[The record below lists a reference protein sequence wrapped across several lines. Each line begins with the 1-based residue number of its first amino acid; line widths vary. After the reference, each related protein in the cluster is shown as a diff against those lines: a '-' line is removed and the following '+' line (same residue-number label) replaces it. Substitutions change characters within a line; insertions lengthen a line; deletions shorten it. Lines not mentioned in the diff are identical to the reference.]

1 MNLIKIRSF
10 NTYVKTQLLT
20 INYQL
25 SINLTMLFC
34 ELVLENFGSYLGK
47 NTINLLPDASE
58 NSRPIILI
66 GGMNGGGKTT
76 IMDAIRLALYGA
88 RAQCSTRGNLS
99 YGDFLDQC
107 VSRHTPPAEKARIEL
122 AFQIAEDGDLRDIR
136 IVRYWERNPQDGKD
150 TLGILVND
158 WADTMLLKTWD
169 EYIENLLPL
178 GISNLFLFDGE
189 QVKELAEQ
197 ETPPVAV
204 FDAIQSLLGL
214 ELAKKLADDLD
225 VLVSRKRKNLANDKQ
240 LTEIDQIESKLA
252 QEQLELV
259 NIGLELETIGSKLK
273 IAIEQEEQAFDKFVL
288 EGGKIAAQGKELEL
302 ESKAI
307 ERQISQQRQ
316 VLGTLAG
323 GSLPLLMIAPLLAQ
337 IQAQGAIE
345 LRHQQGKAALDL
357 LVDRDL
363 RLLDYL
369 QQQPAFKNQIDD
381 VQAFLEREN
390 QTLIDEVESK
400 KSGWLG
406 AEAEVLNQLD
416 NILKHDLDRDAQQV
430 SQLQAQLVKLE
441 AELDSIDR
449 QVSAAAS
456 PEEYTRL
463 KTQEATARILV
474 SQLKADQITTTR
486 RQEELDRIITKTRQ
500 ELATYT
506 ETNIQLKHD
515 RHLVDSIAKVKAT
528 LEIFKEKL
536 TLKKINKL
544 ENEVTEC
551 FRYLLHKSELVQR
564 VTIDSTTFTL
574 SLHDR
579 DGKLLP
585 KHRLSAG
592 EKQLL
597 AIALLWGLARVSG
610 RQLPIAIDTP
620 LGRLDS
626 SHRTNLLERY
636 FPAASEQVILLSTDT
651 EVGES
656 EVANL
661 RAQGAIT
668 REYLLEH
675 DPGEQRTQVKSGY
688 FW

>member
-1 MNLIKIRSF
+1 
-10 NTYVKTQLLT
+10 
-20 INYQL
+20 
-25 SINLTMLFC
+25 MLFR

-47 NTINLLPDASE
+47 NTINLLPDTSE
-58 NSRPIILI
+58 DNRPIILI

-107 VSRHTPPAEKARIEL
+107 VSRHTPPTEKARIEL

-214 ELAKKLADDLD
+214 ELAEKLAADLD

-240 LTEIDQIESKLA
+240 LTAIDKIEAKLA

-259 NIGLELETIGSKLK
+259 AVGDELVEIKSKLE
-273 IAIEQEEQAFDKFVL
+273 IAIDREAQAFDKFVL

-307 ERQISQQRQ
+307 EQQISQQRQ
-316 VLGTLAG
+316 ALGTLAS
-323 GSLPLLMIAPLLAQ
+323 GSLPLLLIAPLLAQ
-337 IQAQGAIE
+337 IQTQGAIE
-345 LRHQQGKAALDL
+345 LRQQQGKAALDL
-357 LVDRDL
+357 LVDRDR

-369 QQQPAFKNQIDD
+369 QQQPAFKNQLSDI
-381 VQAFLEREN
+381 QEFLERDN
-390 QTLIDEVESK
+390 QVLIDEVGSK

-406 AEAEVLNQLD
+406 AEVEVLNQLD
-416 NILKHDLDRDAQQV
+416 NILKFDLDRDAQKV
-430 SQLQAQLVKLE
+430 GELQAQLVKLE
-441 AELDSIDR
+441 TELDSIDR
-449 QVSAAAS
+449 QVAAAAS

-463 KTQEATARILV
+463 RTQEVTAREIV
-474 SQLKADQITTTR
+474 AQLKADQITTTR
-486 RQEELDRIITKTRQ
+486 RQEELDRIVTKTRQ

-515 RHLVDSIAKVKAT
+515 RQLIDSIAKVKAT

-579 DGKLLP
+579 AGKLLP

-636 FPAASEQVILLSTDT
+636 FPTASEQVILLSTDT
-651 EVGES
+651 EVGAS

-661 RAQGAIT
+661 RAQGAIA
-668 REYLLEH
+668 REYILEH
-675 DPGEQRTQVKSGY
+675 DPNEQRTQVKSGY

>member
-1 MNLIKIRSF
+1 
-10 NTYVKTQLLT
+10 
-20 INYQL
+20 
-25 SINLTMLFC
+25 MLFR

-47 NTINLLPDASE
+47 NVINLLPDTSE
-58 NSRPIILI
+58 DSRPIILI

-76 IMDAIRLALYGA
+76 IMDAMRLALYGT
-88 RAQCSTRGNLS
+88 RAQCSTRGSLS

-107 VSRHTPPAEKARIEL
+107 VSRHTPLVEKARIEL
-122 AFQIAEDGDLRDIR
+122 AFQVAEDGDLRDIR
-136 IVRYWERNPQDGKD
+136 IVRYWERNPKDGKD

-158 WADTMLLKTWD
+158 WADKTLLNTWD

-197 ETPPVAV
+197 ETPPIGVY
-204 FDAIQSLLGL
+204 DAIQSLLGL
-214 ELAKKLADDLD
+214 ELAERLAADLD
-225 VLVSRKRKNLANDKQ
+225 VLVSRKRKNLASDQQLVAIDK
-240 LTEIDQIESKLA
+240 IESKLE

-259 NIGLELETIGSKLK
+259 AVGEELVGIEAKLK
-273 IAIEQEEQAFDKFVL
+273 IAIDRETQSFDKFVL

-302 ESKAI
+302 SSKAI
-307 ERQISQQRQ
+307 ELQISQHRQ
-316 VLGTLAG
+316 ELGSLAS
-323 GSLPLLMIAPLLAQ
+323 GSLPLRLIAPLLAQ
-337 IQAQGAIE
+337 IQLQGAIE

-357 LVDRDL
+357 LVDRDR
-363 RLLDYL
+363 RLLAHL
-369 QQQPAFKNQIDD
+369 QKTTVSENQIADIK
-381 VQAFLEREN
+381 AFLDREN
-390 QTLIDEVESK
+390 QSLISEIEPK
-400 KSGWLG
+400 NLAWLG
-406 AEAEVLNQLD
+406 ADAEVVSQLD
-416 NILKHDLDRDAQQV
+416 NILTYDLDRDTQTARK
-430 SQLQAQLVKLE
+430 LQAQVTKLE
-441 AELDSIDR
+441 ADLDFLDR
-449 QVSAAAS
+449 QIAAAAS
-456 PEEYTRL
+456 PEEYIRL
-463 KTQEATARILV
+463 KNQETTARELV
-474 SQLKADQITTTR
+474 SQLKADKITTTR
-486 RQEELDRIITKTRQ
+486 RQEELDRIVTKTTQ

-506 ETNIQLKHD
+506 EINIQLKND
-515 RHLVDSIAKVKAT
+515 RHIVESVAKVKAT
-528 LEIFKEKL
+528 LQIFKEKL

-564 VTIDSTTFTL
+564 VAIDSNTFTL

-579 DGKLLP
+579 EGKLLP

-668 REYLLEH
+668 REYILEH
-675 DPGEQRTQVKSGY
+675 DPGEQRTQVRAGY

>member
-1 MNLIKIRSF
+1 
-10 NTYVKTQLLT
+10 
-20 INYQL
+20 
-25 SINLTMLFC
+25 MLFR

-47 NTINLLPDASE
+47 NVINLLPDLVE
-58 NSRPIILI
+58 DSRPIILI

-88 RAQCSTRGNLS
+88 RAQCSTRGSLS

-107 VSRHTPPAEKARIEL
+107 VSRQTPAAEKARIEL
-122 AFQIAEDGDLRDIR
+122 AFQVAEDGNLLDIR
-136 IVRYWERNPQDGKD
+136 IVRYWERNPKDGKD

-158 WADTMLLKTWD
+158 WADKTLLNTWD

-197 ETPPVAV
+197 EAPPVGV

-214 ELAKKLADDLD
+214 ELAERLATDLD
-225 VLVSRKRKNLANDKQ
+225 VLVSRKRRDVATGKQ
-240 LTEIDQIESKLA
+240 LEAIDQIEAKLEL
-252 QEQLELV
+252 QQLELV
-259 NIGLELETIGSKLK
+259 EVAQELDRLKVKLAV
-273 IAIEQEEQAFDKFVL
+273 AIEQEQQAFDKFVL
-288 EGGKIAAQGKELEL
+288 EGGKIAAQGKELDL

-307 ERQISQQRQ
+307 QTQIDRQRQ
-316 VLGTLAG
+316 ELAHLAA
-323 GSLPLLMIAPLLAQ
+323 GSLPLALIAPLLAQ
-337 IQAQGAIE
+337 VQAQGAIE
-345 LRHQQGKAALDL
+345 IRHQQGQAALDL
-357 LVDRDL
+357 LVDRDR
-363 RLLDYL
+363 RLLEYL
-369 QQQPAFKNQIDD
+369 QQQEVLEKQIADI
-381 VQAFLEREN
+381 QAFLASEN
-390 QTLIDEVESK
+390 HSLMQEVGSDR
-400 KSGWLG
+400 SVYLG
-406 AEAEVLNQLD
+406 ADTEVISQLD
-416 NILKHDLDRDAQQV
+416 NILKSDLDRDIQKVGELQT
-430 SQLQAQLVKLE
+430 QLTKLE
-441 AELDSIDR
+441 AELDFVDR
-449 QVSAAAS
+449 QIAEAAS
-456 PEEYTRL
+456 PEEYIRL
-463 KTQEATARILV
+463 KAQETTARELV
-474 SQLKADQITTTR
+474 SQLKADKINSDR
-486 RQEELDRIITKTRQ
+486 RYLELDRITTKTRQ

-506 ETNIQLKHD
+506 ETNIKLKNDQHII
-515 RHLVDSIAKVKAT
+515 DSVAKVKAT
-528 LEIFKEKL
+528 LQIFKEKL

-579 DGKLLP
+579 EGKLLP

-626 SHRTNLLERY
+626 SHRTNLIERY
-636 FPAASEQVILLSTDT
+636 FPAASQQVILLSTDT
-651 EVGES
+651 EVAES

-668 REYLLEH
+668 REYILEH
-675 DPGEQRTQVKSGY
+675 DPGEQRTRVRSGY

>member
-1 MNLIKIRSF
+1 
-10 NTYVKTQLLT
+10 
-20 INYQL
+20 
-25 SINLTMLFC
+25 MLFR

-47 NTINLLPDASE
+47 NTINLLPDLSAD
-58 NSRPIILI
+58 SRPIILI

-88 RAQCSTRGNLS
+88 RAQCSTRGGLS

-107 VSRHTPPAEKARIEL
+107 VNRQTLPTEKARIEL
-122 AFQIAEDGDLRDIR
+122 AFQVAEDGDLRDIR
-136 IVRYWERNPQDGKD
+136 IVRYWERNPKDGKD

-158 WADTMLLKTWD
+158 WADKTLLNTWD

-197 ETPPVAV
+197 ETPPVGV

-214 ELAKKLADDLD
+214 ELAERLAADLD
-225 VLVSRKRKNLANDKQ
+225 VLVSRKRRDIATKKQ
-240 LTEIDQIESKLA
+240 LEAIDEIEARLEQ
-252 QEQLELV
+252 QQLELV
-259 NIGLELETIGSKLK
+259 QLEQEIEQLQLKLEV
-273 IAIEQEEQAFDKFVL
+273 AIEREGQAFDKFIL

-302 ESKAI
+302 ESKSIQTQI
-307 ERQISQQRQ
+307 EQHRQD
-316 VLGTLAG
+316 LCLLAA
-323 GSLPLLMIAPLLAQ
+323 GSLPLALITPLLEQ
-337 IQAQGAIE
+337 VRSQAEIE
-345 LRHQQGKAALDL
+345 SRHQQGKAALDL
-357 LVDRDL
+357 LVDRDR

-369 QQQPAFKNQIDD
+369 QQQAIPTDQITDIR
-381 VQAFLEREN
+381 AFLEGEN
-390 QTLIDEVESK
+390 QSLMRESELDPPAWLNADPEVINHLDNLL
-400 KSGWLG
+400 KSELNRDIHQVGELQ
-406 AEAEVLNQLD
+406 NQL
-416 NILKHDLDRDAQQV
+416 I
-430 SQLQAQLVKLE
+430 KLE
-441 AELDSIDR
+441 AELDFLDR
-449 QVSAAAS
+449 QMAEAAS
-456 PEEYTRL
+456 PEEYIRL
-463 KTQEATARILV
+463 KAQETTARELV
-474 SQLKADQITTTR
+474 SQLKADQIGSER
-486 RQEELDRIITKTRQ
+486 RYQELDRIITKTRQ

-506 ETNIQLKHD
+506 ETNIKLKND
-515 RHLVDSIAKVKAT
+515 RHIIDSVTKVKAT
-528 LEIFKEKL
+528 LEIFKAKL

-564 VTIDSTTFTL
+564 VTIDSSTFTL
-574 SLHDR
+574 TLHDR
-579 DGKLLP
+579 EGKLLP

-626 SHRTNLLERY
+626 SHRTNLIERY
-636 FPAASEQVILLSTDT
+636 FPAASQQVILLSTDT
-651 EVGES
+651 EVAES

-668 REYLLEH
+668 REYTLEH
-675 DPGEQRTQVKSGY
+675 NSSQQRTQVRSGY
-688 FW
+688 FY

>member
-1 MNLIKIRSF
+1 
-10 NTYVKTQLLT
+10 
-20 INYQL
+20 
-25 SINLTMLFC
+25 MLFR

-47 NTINLLPDASE
+47 NTINLLPDLSAA
-58 NSRPIILI
+58 SRPIILI

-107 VSRHTPPAEKARIEL
+107 VSRQTLPTEKARIEL
-122 AFQIAEDGDLRDIR
+122 AFQVAEDGELRDIR
-136 IVRYWERNPQDGKD
+136 IVRYWERNPKDGKD

-158 WADTMLLKTWD
+158 WADKTLLNTWD

-214 ELAKKLADDLD
+214 ELAERLATDLD
-225 VLVSRKRKNLANDKQ
+225 VLVSRKRRDVATKNQ
-240 LTEIDQIESKLA
+240 LEAIDEIEARLA
-252 QEQLELV
+252 QQQLELV
-259 NIGLELETIGSKLK
+259 QLEQEIEQLTLKLET
-273 IAIEQEEQAFDKFVL
+273 AIDREQQAFDKFIL
-288 EGGKIAAQGKELEL
+288 EGGKIAAQGKELDL
-302 ESKAI
+302 ESQSI
-307 ERQISQQRQ
+307 QIQIDRHRQDLCQ
-316 VLGTLAG
+316 LAAG
-323 GSLPLLMIAPLLAQ
+323 NLPLALITPLLAQ
-337 IQAQGAIE
+337 IRSQAQIE

-357 LVDRDL
+357 LVDRDR

-369 QQQPAFKNQIDD
+369 HQQSLSLDRITDI
-381 VQAFLEREN
+381 QAFLASEN
-390 QTLIDEVESK
+390 QSLMQASELDPPAWLNADPEAIDY
-400 KSGWLG
+400 
-406 AEAEVLNQLD
+406 LD
-416 NILKHDLDRDAQQV
+416 NLLKSDLHREIGKVGELQT
-430 SQLQAQLVKLE
+430 QLTKLE
-441 AELDSIDR
+441 AELDFLDR
-449 QVSAAAS
+449 QIAEAAS
-456 PEEYTRL
+456 PEEYIRL
-463 KTQEATARILV
+463 KAQETTARELV
-474 SQLKADQITTTR
+474 SQLKADKIVSERHYQ
-486 RQEELDRIITKTRQ
+486 ELDRTIAKTKQ

-506 ETNIQLKHD
+506 ETNIKLKNDIHII
-515 RHLVDSIAKVKAT
+515 DSVAKVKAT
-528 LEIFKEKL
+528 LEIFKVKL

-564 VTIDSTTFTL
+564 VTIDSSTFTL

-579 DGKLLP
+579 EGKSLP

-626 SHRTNLLERY
+626 SHRTNLIERY
-636 FPAASEQVILLSTDT
+636 FPAASQQVILLSTDT
-651 EVGES
+651 EVAES

-661 RAQGAIT
+661 RAQGVIT
-668 REYLLEH
+668 REYTLEH
-675 DPGEQRTQVKSGY
+675 DPGEQRTRIRSGY

>member
-1 MNLIKIRSF
+1 
-10 NTYVKTQLLT
+10 
-20 INYQL
+20 
-25 SINLTMLFC
+25 MLFR

-47 NTINLLPDASE
+47 NTINLLPDTSE
-58 NSRPIILI
+58 DSRPIILI

-107 VSRHTPPAEKARIEL
+107 VSRHTPPAAKARIEL

-150 TLGILVND
+150 TLGILVNE

-214 ELAKKLADDLD
+214 ELAEKLVADLD
-225 VLVSRKRKNLANDKQ
+225 VLVSRKRKNLASDRQ
-240 LTEIDQIESKLA
+240 LIAIDLIEAKLA

-259 NIGLELETIGSKLK
+259 GIGAELVEIESKLK

-316 VLGTLAG
+316 VLGNLAG
-323 GSLPLLMIAPLLAQ
+323 GSLPLLLIAPLLAQ
-337 IQAQGAIE
+337 IQTQGAIE

-357 LVDRDL
+357 LVDRDR

-369 QQQPAFKNQIDD
+369 QQQPAFTNQILDI
-381 VQAFLEREN
+381 QAFLERDN
-390 QTLIDEVESK
+390 QTLTEEIESK

-406 AEAEVLNQLD
+406 AEIEVLNQLD
-416 NILKHDLDRDAQQV
+416 NILKYDLDRDVQQV
-430 SQLQAQLVKLE
+430 SQLQAKLVNLE

-449 QVSAAAS
+449 QVAAAAS

-463 KTQEATARILV
+463 KTQEATAREQV
-474 SQLKADQITTTR
+474 SQLKADRITTTR
-486 RQEELDRIITKTRQ
+486 RQEELDRIVTKTRQ

-515 RHLVDSIAKVKAT
+515 RHLLESIAKVKDT

-579 DGKLLP
+579 TGKLLP

-661 RAQGAIT
+661 RTQGAIT
-668 REYLLEH
+668 REYILEH

>member
-1 MNLIKIRSF
+1 
-10 NTYVKTQLLT
+10 
-20 INYQL
+20 
-25 SINLTMLFC
+25 MLFR

-47 NTINLLPDASE
+47 NTIDLLPDSSE
-58 NSRPIILI
+58 DSRPIILI

-76 IMDAIRLALYGA
+76 IMDAMRLALYGS

-99 YGDFLDQC
+99 YGDFLNQC
-107 VSRHTPPAEKARIEL
+107 VSSHTPLNEKARIEL
-122 AFQIAEDGDLRDIR
+122 AFQVAEDGNLLDIR
-136 IVRYWERNPQDGKD
+136 IVRYWERNPKDGKD

-158 WADTMLLKTWD
+158 WADKNLLNTWD

-197 ETPPVAV
+197 ETPPVGV

-214 ELAKKLADDLD
+214 ELAERLAADLD
-225 VLVSRKRKNLANDKQ
+225 VLVSRKRRDLASKAQ
-240 LTEIDQIESKLA
+240 LAAIEEIETKLEQQQTELDEVERESVRL
-252 QEQLELV
+252 
-259 NIGLELETIGSKLK
+259 GDKLK
-273 IAIEQEEQAFDKFVL
+273 IAIEQEEQAFDKFVR
-288 EGGKIAAQGKELEL
+288 EGGKIAAQGKELDL

-307 ERQISQQRQ
+307 QSRIEQQRQ
-316 VLGTLAG
+316 GLRVLAE
-323 GSLPLLMIAPLLAQ
+323 GSLPLALIAPLLTQ
-337 IQAQGAIE
+337 VQAQGSIE

-357 LVDRDL
+357 LFDRDRKL
-363 RLLDYL
+363 IDYL
-369 QQQPAFKNQIDD
+369 QQQQVLATQITDI
-381 VQAFLEREN
+381 QAFLESEN
-390 QTLIDEVESK
+390 QRITSDIELEEPA
-400 KSGWLG
+400 WL
-406 AEAEVLNQLD
+406 EADPETIAQLD
-416 NILKHDLDRDAQQV
+416 NILKYDRDRDKQKFTE
-430 SQLQAQLVKLE
+430 LQAQLIKLE
-441 AELDSIDR
+441 TELDFLDR
-449 QVSAAAS
+449 QIAEAAS

-463 KTQEATARILV
+463 KEQEATARQHV
-474 SQLKADQITTTR
+474 SQLKADQIVSNR
-486 RQEELDRIITKTRQ
+486 RYQELDRTIVKTKQ

-506 ETNIQLKHD
+506 ETNIKLKNDLHII
-515 RHLVDSIAKVKAT
+515 DSVAKVKAT
-528 LEIFKEKL
+528 LQVFKEKL
-536 TLKKINKL
+536 TLKKINRL

-551 FRYLLHKSELVQR
+551 FRYLLHKSELVHR
-564 VTIDSTTFTL
+564 VTIDSSTFTL

-579 DGKLLP
+579 EGKLLP

-626 SHRTNLLERY
+626 SHRTNLIERY

-651 EVGES
+651 EIAES
-656 EVANL
+656 EVTNL

-668 REYLLEH
+668 REYLLHH
-675 DPGEQRTQVKSGY
+675 DANLQRTEVRSGY

>member
-1 MNLIKIRSF
+1 
-10 NTYVKTQLLT
+10 
-20 INYQL
+20 
-25 SINLTMLFC
+25 MLFR

-47 NTINLLPDASE
+47 NTINLLPDTSE
-58 NSRPIILI
+58 DSRPIILI

-76 IMDAIRLALYGA
+76 IMDAMRLALYGS
-88 RAQCSTRGNLS
+88 RAQCSARGSLS

-107 VSRHTPPAEKARIEL
+107 VSRHTSMGGKARIEL
-122 AFQIAEDGDLRDIR
+122 AFQVAEDDDLRDIR
-136 IVRYWERNPQDGKD
+136 IVRYWERNPKDGKD

-158 WADTMLLKTWD
+158 WADKTLLNTWD

-197 ETPPVAV
+197 ETPPVGV

-214 ELAKKLADDLD
+214 ELAERLAADLD
-225 VLVSRKRKNLANDKQ
+225 VLVSRKRKKLADDRQ
-240 LTEIDQIESKLA
+240 LDAIDRIESKLE

-259 NIGLELETIGSKLK
+259 AVEEELERIDAKLK
-273 IAIEQEEQAFDKFVL
+273 VAIDREAQAFDKFVL
-288 EGGKIAAQGKELEL
+288 EGGKIAAQGKELEV
-302 ESKAI
+302 SSTAI
-307 ERQISQQRQ
+307 ERQIAQHRQ
-316 VLGTLAG
+316 ELALFAG
-323 GSLPLLMIAPLLAQ
+323 GSLPLILIAPLLTQ

-345 LRHQQGKAALDL
+345 LRHHQGKAALEL
-357 LVDRDL
+357 LIDRDR

-369 QQQPAFKNQIDD
+369 RSQTVFENQVTDIKD
-381 VQAFLEREN
+381 FLEREN
-390 QTLIDEVESK
+390 QSLVSEVDAENLP
-400 KSGWLG
+400 WLG
-406 AEAEVLNQLD
+406 IDLEVMNQLD
-416 NILKHDLDRDAQQV
+416 NIVKYDLDRD
-430 SQLQAQLVKLE
+430 SQIVVKLHSQIIKLE
-441 AELDSIDR
+441 ADLDSIDR
-449 QVSAAAS
+449 QIATAAS

-463 KTQEATARILV
+463 KTQEATARELV
-474 SQLKADQITTTR
+474 SQLKADRITTTR
-486 RQEELDRIITKTRQ
+486 RQTELDRIVTKTRQ

-506 ETNIQLKHD
+506 ETNIKLKNE
-515 RHLVDSIAKVKAT
+515 RHIVDSIAKVKAT
-528 LEIFKEKL
+528 LEIFKAKL

-551 FRYLLHKSELVQR
+551 FRYLLHKSELIQR
-564 VTIDSTTFTL
+564 VTIDTSTFTL
-574 SLHDR
+574 SLHDHE
-579 DGKLLP
+579 GKLLP

-651 EVGES
+651 EIGES

-661 RAQGAIT
+661 RAQGTIT
-668 REYLLEH
+668 REYILEH
-675 DPGEQRTQVKSGY
+675 DSGEQSTQVKSGY

>member
-1 MNLIKIRSF
+1 
-10 NTYVKTQLLT
+10 
-20 INYQL
+20 
-25 SINLTMLFC
+25 MLFR

-47 NTINLLPDASE
+47 NTINLLPDTSE
-58 NSRPIILI
+58 DSRPIILI

-107 VSRHTPPAEKARIEL
+107 VSRHTPPAAKARIEL

-150 TLGILVND
+150 TLGILVNE

-214 ELAKKLADDLD
+214 ELAEKLVADLD
-225 VLVSRKRKNLANDKQ
+225 VLVSRKRKNLASDRQ
-240 LTEIDQIESKLA
+240 LIAIDLIEAKLA

-259 NIGLELETIGSKLK
+259 GIGAELVEIESKLK

-316 VLGTLAG
+316 VLGNLAG
-323 GSLPLLMIAPLLAQ
+323 GSLPLLLIAPLLAQ
-337 IQAQGAIE
+337 IQTQGAIE

-357 LVDRDL
+357 LVDRDR

-369 QQQPAFKNQIDD
+369 QQQPAFTNQILDI
-381 VQAFLEREN
+381 QAFLERDN
-390 QTLIDEVESK
+390 QTLTEEIESK

-406 AEAEVLNQLD
+406 AEIEVLNQLD
-416 NILKHDLDRDAQQV
+416 NILKYDLDRDVQQV
-430 SQLQAQLVKLE
+430 SQLQAKLVNLE

-449 QVSAAAS
+449 QVAAAAS

-463 KTQEATARILV
+463 KTQEATAREQV
-474 SQLKADQITTTR
+474 SQLKADRITTTR
-486 RQEELDRIITKTRQ
+486 RQEELDRIVTKTRQ

-515 RHLVDSIAKVKAT
+515 RHLLESIAKVKDT

-579 DGKLLP
+579 TGKLLP

-668 REYLLEH
+668 REYILEH

>member
-1 MNLIKIRSF
+1 
-10 NTYVKTQLLT
+10 
-20 INYQL
+20 
-25 SINLTMLFC
+25 MLFR

-47 NTINLLPDASE
+47 NTINLLPDLSAD
-58 NSRPIILI
+58 SRPIILI

-88 RAQCSTRGNLS
+88 RAQCSTRGSLS

-107 VSRHTPPAEKARIEL
+107 VSRQTPLVEKARIEL
-122 AFQIAEDGDLRDIR
+122 AFQVAEDGDLRDIR
-136 IVRYWERNPQDGKD
+136 IVRYWERNPKEGKD

-158 WADTMLLKTWD
+158 WADKALLNTWD
-169 EYIENLLPL
+169 EYIENILPL

-197 ETPPVAV
+197 ETPPVGV

-214 ELAKKLADDLD
+214 ELAERLAADLD
-225 VLVSRKRKNLANDKQ
+225 VLVSRKRRDVATSKQ
-240 LTEIDQIESKLA
+240 LEAIDEIESKLEL
-252 QEQLELV
+252 QQLELIAV
-259 NIGLELETIGSKLK
+259 RSELDKLEIKLA
-273 IAIEQEEQAFDKFVL
+273 IAIEEEEQAFDKFVL
-288 EGGKIAAQGKELEL
+288 EGGKIAAGGKELEL

-307 ERQISQQRQ
+307 QTQIEQQRQ
-316 VLGTLAG
+316 ELANLAA
-323 GSLPLLMIAPLLAQ
+323 GSLPLASIAPLLTQ
-337 IQAQGAIE
+337 VQAQGAIE
-345 LRHQQGKAALDL
+345 LRHRQGKAALDL
-357 LVDRDL
+357 LVDRDR
-363 RLLDYL
+363 RLLAYL
-369 QQQPAFKNQIDD
+369 QQQDILATQITNI
-381 VQAFLEREN
+381 QAFLESEN
-390 QTLIDEVESK
+390 HSLIQEVELEQSVY
-400 KSGWLG
+400 LG
-406 AEAEVLNQLD
+406 VNNEVMSQLD
-416 NILKHDLDRDAQQV
+416 NILKYDLDRDIHKSV
-430 SQLQAQLVKLE
+430 EIKTKLTKLE
-441 AELDSIDR
+441 ADLDFLDR
-449 QVSAAAS
+449 QIAEAAS
-456 PEEYTRL
+456 PEEYIRL
-463 KTQEATARILV
+463 KTQETTARELV
-474 SQLKADQITTTR
+474 SQLKADKISSDR
-486 RQEELDRIITKTRQ
+486 RYLELDRITTKTRQ

-506 ETNIQLKHD
+506 ETNIKLKNDQHII
-515 RHLVDSIAKVKAT
+515 DSVAKVKAT
-528 LEIFKEKL
+528 LQIFKEKL

-564 VTIDSTTFTL
+564 VTIDSKTFTL

-579 DGKLLP
+579 EGKLLP

-626 SHRTNLLERY
+626 SHRTNLIERY
-636 FPAASEQVILLSTDT
+636 FPAASQQVILLSTDT
-651 EVGES
+651 EVAES

-668 REYLLEH
+668 REYTLEH
-675 DPGEQRTQVKSGY
+675 DPSEQRTRVRSGY

>member
-1 MNLIKIRSF
+1 
-10 NTYVKTQLLT
+10 
-20 INYQL
+20 
-25 SINLTMLFC
+25 MLFR

-47 NTINLLPDASE
+47 NTINLLPDTSAD
-58 NSRPIILI
+58 SRPIILI

-99 YGDFLDQC
+99 YGEFLDRC
-107 VSRHTPPAEKARIEL
+107 VSRQTLPTEKARVEL
-122 AFQIAEDGDLRDIR
+122 AFQIAEDGDFRDIR
-136 IVRYWERNPQDGKD
+136 IVRYWERNPKDGKD
-150 TLGILVND
+150 TLAILVDD
-158 WADTMLLKTWD
+158 WADKALLNTWD

-197 ETPPVAV
+197 ETPPVGV
-204 FDAIQSLLGL
+204 YDAIQSLLGL
-214 ELAKKLADDLD
+214 ELAERLATDLD
-225 VLVSRKRKNLANDKQ
+225 VLVSRKRKNAANKSQLEAIDK
-240 LTEIDQIESKLA
+240 IEARLE
-252 QEQLELV
+252 QQQLELAQLQDRSV
-259 NIGLELETIGSKLK
+259 KLEAKLET
-273 IAIEQEEQAFDKFVL
+273 AIDRERQAFDKFVL

-307 ERQISQQRQ
+307 QTQIDRLRQE
-316 VLGTLAG
+316 LGHLAAG
-323 GSLPLLMIAPLLAQ
+323 NLPLALITPLLVK
-337 IQAQGAIE
+337 IRSQARLE
-345 LRHQQGKAALDL
+345 LRHQQAKAALDL
-357 LVDRDL
+357 LVDRDR
-363 RLLDYL
+363 RLLEYL
-369 QQQPAFKNQIDD
+369 QQKTISTERITDI
-381 VQAFLEREN
+381 QAFLELEN
-390 QTLIDEVESK
+390 QSLKQDAKLDPPAWLNADVE
-400 KSGWLG
+400 
-406 AEAEVLNQLD
+406 AIEQLD
-416 NILKHDLDRDAQQV
+416 NILKSDLDRDIDKV
-430 SQLQAQLVKLE
+430 SELQAQLTKLE
-441 AELDSIDR
+441 AELDFVDR
-449 QVSAAAS
+449 QIATAAS

-463 KTQEATARILV
+463 KDRETTARELV
-474 SQLKADQITTTR
+474 SQLKADKITSE
-486 RQEELDRIITKTRQ
+486 RQYQELDRIIAKTKQ

-506 ETNIQLKHD
+506 ETNIKLKNDLHIIES
-515 RHLVDSIAKVKAT
+515 VAKVKAT
-528 LEIFKEKL
+528 LEIFKAKL

-551 FRYLLHKSELVQR
+551 LRYLLHKSELVQR
-564 VTIDSTTFTL
+564 VTIDSNTFTL

-579 DGKLLP
+579 EGKSLP

-636 FPAASEQVILLSTDT
+636 FPTASQQVILLSTDT
-651 EVGES
+651 EIAES

-661 RAQGAIT
+661 RAQAAIT
-668 REYLLEH
+668 REYILEY
-675 DPGEQRTQVKSGY
+675 DPGEQRTRIRSGY

>member
-1 MNLIKIRSF
+1 
-10 NTYVKTQLLT
+10 
-20 INYQL
+20 
-25 SINLTMLFC
+25 MLFR

-47 NTINLLPDASE
+47 NTINLLPDLSA
-58 NSRPIILI
+58 SRPIILI

-88 RAQCSTRGNLS
+88 RAQCSTRGSLS

-107 VSRHTPPAEKARIEL
+107 VSRQTPLVEKARIEL
-122 AFQIAEDGDLRDIR
+122 AFQVAEDGDIRDIR
-136 IVRYWERNPQDGKD
+136 IVRYWERNPKEGKD

-158 WADTMLLKTWD
+158 WADKALLNTWD
-169 EYIENLLPL
+169 EYIENILPL

-197 ETPPVAV
+197 ETPPVGV

-214 ELAKKLADDLD
+214 ELAERLAADLD
-225 VLVSRKRKNLANDKQ
+225 VLVSRKRRDVATSKQ
-240 LTEIDQIESKLA
+240 LEAIDEIESKLEL
-252 QEQLELV
+252 QQLELIAV
-259 NIGLELETIGSKLK
+259 RSELDKLEIKLA

-288 EGGKIAAQGKELEL
+288 EGGKIAAGGKELEL

-307 ERQISQQRQ
+307 QTQIEQQRQ
-316 VLGTLAG
+316 ELAHLAA
-323 GSLPLLMIAPLLAQ
+323 GSLPLASIAPLLTQ
-337 IQAQGAIE
+337 VQAQGAIE
-345 LRHQQGKAALDL
+345 LRHRQGKAALNL
-357 LVDRDL
+357 LVDRDR
-363 RLLDYL
+363 RLLAYL
-369 QQQPAFKNQIDD
+369 QQQDILATQITNI
-381 VQAFLEREN
+381 QAFLESEN
-390 QTLIDEVESK
+390 HSLIQEVELEQSVY
-400 KSGWLG
+400 LG
-406 AEAEVLNQLD
+406 VNNEVMSQLD
-416 NILKHDLDRDAQQV
+416 NIFKYDLDRDIHKSV
-430 SQLQAQLVKLE
+430 EIKTKLTKLE
-441 AELDSIDR
+441 ADLDFLDR
-449 QVSAAAS
+449 QIAEAAS
-456 PEEYTRL
+456 PEEYIRL
-463 KTQEATARILV
+463 KTQETTARELV
-474 SQLKADQITTTR
+474 SQLKADKISSDR
-486 RQEELDRIITKTRQ
+486 RYLELDRITTRTRQ

-506 ETNIQLKHD
+506 ETNIKLKNDQHII
-515 RHLVDSIAKVKAT
+515 DSVAKVKAT
-528 LEIFKEKL
+528 LQIFKEKL

-564 VTIDSTTFTL
+564 VTIDSKIFTL

-579 DGKLLP
+579 EGKLLP

-626 SHRTNLLERY
+626 SHRTNLIERY
-636 FPAASEQVILLSTDT
+636 FPAASQQVILLSTDT
-651 EVGES
+651 EVAES

-668 REYLLEH
+668 REYTLEH
-675 DPGEQRTQVKSGY
+675 DPSKQRTRVRSGY

>member
-1 MNLIKIRSF
+1 
-10 NTYVKTQLLT
+10 
-20 INYQL
+20 
-25 SINLTMLFC
+25 MLFR

-47 NTINLLPDASE
+47 NTINLLPDLSAI
-58 NSRPIILI
+58 RPIILI

-88 RAQCSTRGNLS
+88 RAQCSTRGSLS

-107 VSRHTPPAEKARIEL
+107 VSRQTPLVEKARIEL
-122 AFQIAEDGDLRDIR
+122 AFQVAEDGDLRDIR
-136 IVRYWERNPQDGKD
+136 IVRYWERNPKEGKD

-158 WADTMLLKTWD
+158 WADKALLNTWD
-169 EYIENLLPL
+169 EYIENILPL

-197 ETPPVAV
+197 ETPPIGV

-214 ELAKKLADDLD
+214 ELAERLAADLD
-225 VLVSRKRKNLANDKQ
+225 VLVSRKRRDVATSKQ
-240 LTEIDQIESKLA
+240 LEAIDEIESKLER
-252 QEQLELV
+252 QQLELIAV
-259 NIGLELETIGSKLK
+259 RSELDKLEIKLA

-288 EGGKIAAQGKELEL
+288 EGGKIAAGGKELEL

-307 ERQISQQRQ
+307 QTQIEQQRQ
-316 VLGTLAG
+316 ELAHLAA
-323 GSLPLLMIAPLLAQ
+323 GSLPLASIAPLLTQ
-337 IQAQGAIE
+337 VQAQGAIE
-345 LRHQQGKAALDL
+345 LRHRQGKAALDL
-357 LVDRDL
+357 LVDRDR
-363 RLLDYL
+363 RLLAYL
-369 QQQPAFKNQIDD
+369 QQQDILATQIANI
-381 VQAFLEREN
+381 QAFLESEN
-390 QTLIDEVESK
+390 HSLIQEVELDRSVYLGVDDEVMS
-400 KSGWLG
+400 
-406 AEAEVLNQLD
+406 QLD
-416 NILKHDLDRDAQQV
+416 NILKYDLDRDIQKSVEIQTK
-430 SQLQAQLVKLE
+430 LTKLE
-441 AELDSIDR
+441 ADLDFLDR
-449 QVSAAAS
+449 QIAEAAS
-456 PEEYTRL
+456 PEEYIRL
-463 KTQEATARILV
+463 KAQETAARELV
-474 SQLKADQITTTR
+474 SQLKADKISSDR
-486 RQEELDRIITKTRQ
+486 RYLELDRITTKTRQ

-506 ETNIQLKHD
+506 ETNIKLKNDQHII
-515 RHLVDSIAKVKAT
+515 DSVAKVKAT
-528 LEIFKEKL
+528 LQIFKEKL

-579 DGKLLP
+579 EGKLLP

-626 SHRTNLLERY
+626 SHRTNLIERY
-636 FPAASEQVILLSTDT
+636 FPAASQQVILLSTDT
-651 EVGES
+651 EVAES

-668 REYLLEH
+668 REYTLEH
-675 DPGEQRTQVKSGY
+675 DPSEQRTRVRSGY

>member
-1 MNLIKIRSF
+1 
-10 NTYVKTQLLT
+10 
-20 INYQL
+20 
-25 SINLTMLFC
+25 MLFR

-47 NTINLLPDASE
+47 NTINLLPDLSAD
-58 NSRPIILI
+58 SRPIILI

-76 IMDAIRLALYGA
+76 IMDAIRLALYGV
-88 RAQCSTRGNLS
+88 RAQCSTRGSLS

-107 VSRHTPPAEKARIEL
+107 ISRQTPLTEKARIEL
-122 AFQIAEDGDLRDIR
+122 AFQVAEDGDLRDIR
-136 IVRYWERNPQDGKD
+136 IVRYWERNPKDGRD

-158 WADTMLLKTWD
+158 WADKTLLNTWD

-197 ETPPVAV
+197 ETPPVGV

-214 ELAKKLADDLD
+214 ELAERLAVDLD
-225 VLVSRKRKNLANDKQ
+225 VLVSRKRKDVATSKQ
-240 LTEIDQIESKLA
+240 LAAIDKIEAQLE
-252 QEQLELV
+252 QEQLELAG
-259 NIGLELETIGSKLK
+259 IAAELIKIEEKLK
-273 IAIEQEEQAFDKFVL
+273 VAIEQEEQAFDKFVQ
-288 EGGKIAAQGKELEL
+288 EGGKIAAQGKELDL
-302 ESKAI
+302 ESKLIQTQI
-307 ERQISQQRQ
+307 EQHRQQLSI
-316 VLGTLAG
+316 LAAG
-323 GSLPLLMIAPLLAQ
+323 GLPLLLITPLLTQ
-337 IQAQGAIE
+337 IQAQGSIE
-345 LRHQQGKAALDL
+345 LRHHQGKAALNL
-357 LVDRDL
+357 LIDRDH
-363 RLLDYL
+363 RLLQYL
-369 QQQPAFKNQIDD
+369 HQQAVLPNQISDI
-381 VQAFLEREN
+381 QAFLEREN
-390 QTLIDEVESK
+390 QSLTREVGSDQSIYLGVDIEVVDQLATLL
-400 KSGWLG
+400 KS
-406 AEAEVLNQLD
+406 
-416 NILKHDLDRDAQQV
+416 DLDRDLHQT
-430 SQLQAQLVKLE
+430 SKLQAELTKLITD
-441 AELDSIDR
+441 LDILDR
-449 QVSAAAS
+449 QIAAAAS

-463 KTQEATARILV
+463 KLQESTARELV
-474 SQLKADQITTTR
+474 SQLKADQISSDR
-486 RQEELDRIITKTRQ
+486 RYLELDRIITKTKQ

-506 ETNIQLKHD
+506 ETHIKLKNDQHII
-515 RHLVDSIAKVKAT
+515 DSVAKVKAT
-528 LEIFKEKL
+528 LKIFKEKL

-574 SLHDR
+574 SLHDPE
-579 DGKLLP
+579 GKLLP

-626 SHRTNLLERY
+626 SHRTNLIERY
-636 FPAASEQVILLSTDT
+636 FPAASQQVILLSTDT
-651 EVGES
+651 EVAES

-668 REYLLEH
+668 REYTLEH
-675 DPGEQRTQVKSGY
+675 DPGEQRTRVRSGY

>member
-1 MNLIKIRSF
+1 
-10 NTYVKTQLLT
+10 
-20 INYQL
+20 
-25 SINLTMLFC
+25 MLFR

-47 NTINLLPDASE
+47 NVINLLPDTSE
-58 NSRPIILI
+58 DSRPIILI

-76 IMDAIRLALYGA
+76 IMDAMRLALYGS
-88 RAQCSTRGNLS
+88 RAQCLTRGSLS

-107 VSRHTPPAEKARIEL
+107 VSRHTPLAGKARIEL
-122 AFQIAEDGDLRDIR
+122 AFKVAEDGDLRDIR
-136 IVRYWERNPQDGKD
+136 IVRYWERNPKDGKD

-158 WADTMLLKTWD
+158 WADKTLLNTWD

-197 ETPPVAV
+197 ETPPVGV

-214 ELAKKLADDLD
+214 ELAERLAADLD
-225 VLVSRKRKNLANDKQ
+225 VLVSRKRKSLASDKQ
-240 LTEIDQIESKLA
+240 LDEIDQIESKLE

-259 NIGLELETIGSKLK
+259 TVGEELIGIEAKLK
-273 IAIEQEEQAFDKFVL
+273 VAIDQEAQAFDKFLL
-288 EGGKIAAQGKELEL
+288 EGGKIAAQGKELEVS
-302 ESKAI
+302 SKAI
-307 ERQISQQRQ
+307 EFQISQHRQ
-316 VLGTLAG
+316 ELGSLVS
-323 GSLPLLMIAPLLAQ
+323 GSLPLLLIAPLLAQ
-337 IQAQGAIE
+337 IQVQGAIE

-357 LVDRDL
+357 LVDRD
-363 RLLDYL
+363 RKLLDYL
-369 QQQPAFKNQIDD
+369 RSQTVFENQLTDI
-381 VQAFLEREN
+381 QAFLEREN
-390 QTLIDEVESK
+390 QSLI
-400 KSGWLG
+400 SGIGSENSAWLG
-406 AEAEVLNQLD
+406 ADTEVMSQLD
-416 NILKHDLDRDAQQV
+416 NILKYDLDRDAQKASNLQTQV
-430 SQLQAQLVKLE
+430 TKLE
-441 AELDSIDR
+441 IDLDVLDR
-449 QVSAAAS
+449 QIAAAAS

-463 KTQEATARILV
+463 KTQESTARELV
-474 SQLKADQITTTR
+474 SQLKADKITTTR
-486 RQEELDRIITKTRQ
+486 RQEELDRIVTKTRQ
-500 ELATYT
+500 ELANYT
-506 ETNIQLKHD
+506 ETNIKLKNDQHI
-515 RHLVDSIAKVKAT
+515 VDSVAKVKAT
-528 LEIFKEKL
+528 LEIFRKKL

-564 VTIDSTTFTL
+564 VTIDSSTFTL

-579 DGKLLP
+579 EGKLLP

-668 REYLLEH
+668 REYILEH
-675 DPGEQRTQVKSGY
+675 DPGEQRTQVRAGY

>member
-1 MNLIKIRSF
+1 
-10 NTYVKTQLLT
+10 
-20 INYQL
+20 
-25 SINLTMLFC
+25 MLFR

-47 NTINLLPDASE
+47 NTINLLPDLSA
-58 NSRPIILI
+58 SRPIILI

-88 RAQCSTRGNLS
+88 RAQCSTRGSLS

-107 VSRHTPPAEKARIEL
+107 VSRQTPLVEKARIEL
-122 AFQIAEDGDLRDIR
+122 AFQVAEDGDIRDIR
-136 IVRYWERNPQDGKD
+136 IVRYWERNPKEGKD

-158 WADTMLLKTWD
+158 WADKALLNTWD
-169 EYIENLLPL
+169 EYIENILPL

-197 ETPPVAV
+197 ETPPVGV

-214 ELAKKLADDLD
+214 ELAERLAADLD
-225 VLVSRKRKNLANDKQ
+225 VIVSRKRRDVATSKQ
-240 LTEIDQIESKLA
+240 LEAIDEIESKLE
-252 QEQLELV
+252 QQQLELIAV
-259 NIGLELETIGSKLK
+259 RSELDKLEVKLAV
-273 IAIEQEEQAFDKFVL
+273 AIEQEEQAFDKFVL
-288 EGGKIAAQGKELEL
+288 EGGKIAAGGKELEL

-307 ERQISQQRQ
+307 QTQIEQQRQ
-316 VLGTLAG
+316 ELANLAA
-323 GSLPLLMIAPLLAQ
+323 GSLPLASIAPLLTQ
-337 IQAQGAIE
+337 VQAQGAIE
-345 LRHQQGKAALDL
+345 LRHHQGKAALDL
-357 LVDRDL
+357 LVDRDR
-363 RLLDYL
+363 RLLAHL
-369 QQQPAFKNQIDD
+369 QQQDILATQIANI
-381 VQAFLEREN
+381 QAFLESEN
-390 QTLIDEVESK
+390 QSLIQEVELDRSVY
-400 KSGWLG
+400 LG
-406 AEAEVLNQLD
+406 VNNEVMSQLD
-416 NILKHDLDRDAQQV
+416 NILKYDLDRDIQKSVEIQTK
-430 SQLQAQLVKLE
+430 LTKLE
-441 AELDSIDR
+441 ADLDFLDR
-449 QVSAAAS
+449 QIAEAAS
-456 PEEYTRL
+456 PEEYIRL
-463 KTQEATARILV
+463 KAQETTARELV
-474 SQLKADQITTTR
+474 SQLKADKISSDR
-486 RQEELDRIITKTRQ
+486 RYLELDRITTKTRQ

-506 ETNIQLKHD
+506 ETNIKLKNDQHII
-515 RHLVDSIAKVKAT
+515 DSVAKVKAT
-528 LEIFKEKL
+528 LQIFKEKL

-579 DGKLLP
+579 EGKLLP

-626 SHRTNLLERY
+626 SHRTNLIERY
-636 FPAASEQVILLSTDT
+636 FPAASQQVILLSTDT
-651 EVGES
+651 EVAES

-668 REYLLEH
+668 REYTLEH
-675 DPGEQRTQVKSGY
+675 DPSEQRTRVRSGY